1 MLIELPKSKD
11 IMENPM
17 GFPTSFEL
25 PIIKDL
31 TKYKNTLYAPAHV
44 TTNWD
49 GYKTH
54 LASVRPSFKPRV
66 LLMGHDMSEI
76 ENITLMAL
84 GGVVREMN
92 GIPYYLLVGP
102 QNVHLTLEAIEK
114 NQPEWLG
121 ISLYTGLTTYVFE
134 WLIQYKMDKARSIT
148 KKNISDFKT
157 ADKLLKGMVR
167 EANGPVYE
175 GNQLVY
181 APIII
186 GGHYNNYNFKD
197 SWERGG
203 EYVVRGKG
211 INIFRDILLGLY
223 SPGIYHDPMPY
234 ANIPRMDREKF
245 YKDTFEFSD
254 ETKKY
259 ALSRIKSILT
269 ALGCSYSCTY
279 CYVSSL
285 IDNLREAYSE
295 VGVRPPS
302 IIQDR
307 LLETVVQEGE
317 EILAL
322 DDIYGVKTT
331 AVFDQADISLNNM
344 KWWDQLKNQW
354 LDRVGIPFYIQARPA
369 MLAGKKGKERIE
381 MISDKG
387 LVAGIS
393 MAIESGNPKIR
404 KLLLDRH
411 ENNDT
416 IQNAIHNVK
425 DSNIPLRTQSI
436 IGLPVLRPSQVV
448 NPIQS
453 KLSLIDKD
461 GEEFYYD
468 DPIQESLTCLELVC
482 TSNFGKEDYYW
493 NALYSPFPGTPLGDY
508 AVAAGFADDDTDAH
522 AYQFTTDS
530 GLTCFT
536 GITLKR
542 QIAFSQTS
550 NFFAHFKNGKDL
562 MVLFLYGNNEFQLS
576 DFAEFVETRAEFF
589 KPHERPTQFG
599 IIPNI
604 DRNMLLKFIEDV
616 YSDTDKIIKSIN
628 IKLVD
633 YYMTLLDGLVLAA
646 KIADKYYEFKE
657 QEKEFTLADLYRVE
671 RIHYY
676 DNSYNMAYVPERFEN
691 FLRPLIH
698 DSRAPAMRTG

>member
-1 MLIELPKSKD
+1 MLTELPKSKD
-11 IMENPM
+11 LLENPM
-17 GFPTSFEL
+17 GFPTSFKL
-25 PIIKDL
+25 PRIQDL
-31 TKYKNTLYAPAHV
+31 TKYKNTLYAPVDV
-44 TTNWD
+44 TTNWE
-49 GYKTH
+49 GYRAH
-54 LASVRPSFKPRV
+54 LVSVRPSFKPKV

-92 GIPYYLLVGP
+92 GVSYYLLVGP
-102 QNVHLTLEAIEK
+102 QNVKLALESIEL

-134 WLIQYKMDKARSIT
+134 WLLQYKIDKARSIT
-148 KKNISDFKT
+148 KKNISDFET

-167 EANGPVYE
+167 ETNGPVYE

-181 APIII
+181 APVII
-186 GGHYNNYNFKD
+186 GGHYNNYNYRE

-203 EYVVRGKG
+203 EYVIRGKG

-223 SPGIYHDPMPY
+223 NPGIYHDPMPY

-285 IDNLREAYSE
+285 IDNLREAYKDFE
-295 VGVRPPS
+295 IKPPS

-307 LLETVVQEGE
+307 LMETVLQEGE
-317 EILAL
+317 DILSL
-322 DDIYGVKTT
+322 DKIYGVKTT

-344 KWWDQLKNQW
+344 NWWDKLKDHW

-369 MLAGKKGKERIE
+369 MLAGKKGKKRIE
-381 MISDKG
+381 MISEKG
-387 LVAGIS
+387 LVSGIS
-393 MAIESGNPKIR
+393 MAIESGDPKIR
-404 KLLLDRH
+404 KFLLDRH
-411 ENNDT
+411 ESNET
-416 IQNAIHNVK
+416 IIDAINNVK
-425 DSNIPLRTQSI
+425 EGNIPLRTQCI
-436 IGLPVLRPSQVV
+436 IGLPVLKPSKVV
-448 NPIQS
+448 NPSQS

-461 GEEFYYD
+461 GKEYYYD
-468 DPIQESLTCLELVC
+468 DPIQESLSCLELVC
-482 TSNFGKEDYYW
+482 NSGFRKEDYYW

-508 AVAAGFADDDTDAH
+508 AVAAGFSDDNTDAR

-530 GLTCFT
+530 GLLCFK

-562 MVLFLYGNNEFQLS
+562 MTLFLYKNNSFKLI
-576 DFAEFVETRAEFF
+576 DFAEFIESKSELL
-589 KPHERPTQFG
+589 KPHDKPSQFG
-599 IIPNI
+599 IIPNF
-604 DRNMLLKFIEDV
+604 DRNMLLDFFDNV
-616 YSDTDKIIKSIN
+616 YSDNEQTFKLIN
-628 IKLVD
+628 IKLVE
-633 YYMTLLDGLVLAA
+633 YFLGLLDGLVLAA
-646 KIADKYYEFKE
+646 KIADKFYKFKE
-657 QEKEFTLADLYRVE
+657 QEKEFTLADLYRAE
-671 RIHYY
+671 RVHYY
-676 DNSYNMAYVPERFEN
+676 DNSYNMSYIPDRFER
-691 FLRPLIH
+691 LLAPLIH
-698 DSRAPAMRTG
+698 DSRDPKVQNN

>member
-49 GYKTH
+49 EYKTH

-102 QNVHLTLEAIEK
+102 QNVHLTLKAIEK

-181 APIII
+181 APVII

-285 IDNLREAYSE
+285 IDNLREAYRE

-322 DDIYGVKTT
+322 DNKYGVKTT

-344 KWWDQLKNQW
+344 KWWDQMKNQW
-354 LDRVGIPFYIQARPA
+354 LDRVRIPFYIQARPA
-369 MLAGKKGKERIE
+369 MLAGKKGKGRIE

-387 LVAGIS
+387 IVAGIS
-393 MAIESGNPKIR
+393 MAIESGKPKIR

-416 IQNAIHNVK
+416 ILDAIHNVK
-425 DSNIPLRTQSI
+425 NSNIPLRTQSI

-461 GEEFYYD
+461 GVEFYYD

-482 TSNFGKEDYYW
+482 KSNFGKEDYYW

-604 DRNMLLKFIEDV
+604 DRNMLLNFFDEA
-616 YSDTDKIIKSIN
+616 YPDTEKRFKSIN

-633 YYMTLLDGLVLAA
+633 YYMALLDGLVLAA
-646 KIADKYYEFKE
+646 KIADRYYKFKE

-676 DNSYNMAYVPERFEN
+676 DNSYNMSYIPERFES
-691 FLRPLIH
+691 FLSPLIH
-698 DSRAPAMRTG
+698 DSRAPAVRTG

>member
-1 MLIELPKSKD
+1 MLTELPKSKD
-11 IMENPM
+11 LLENPM
-17 GFPTSFEL
+17 GFPTSFKL
-25 PIIKDL
+25 PRIQDL
-31 TKYKNTLYAPAHV
+31 TKYKNTLYAPVDV
-44 TTNWD
+44 TTNWE
-49 GYKTH
+49 GYRAH
-54 LASVRPSFKPRV
+54 LVSVRPSFKPKV

-92 GIPYYLLVGP
+92 GITYYLLVGP
-102 QNVHLTLEAIEK
+102 QNVHLALESIEL

-134 WLIQYKMDKARSIT
+134 WLLQYKIDKARSIT
-148 KKNISDFKT
+148 KKNISDFET

-167 EANGPVYE
+167 ETNGPVYE

-181 APIII
+181 APVII
-186 GGHYNNYNFKD
+186 GGHYNNYNYRE

-203 EYVVRGKG
+203 EYVIRGKG

-223 SPGIYHDPMPY
+223 NPGIYHDPMPY

-285 IDNLREAYSE
+285 IDNLREAYKDFE
-295 VGVRPPS
+295 LKPPS

-307 LLETVVQEGE
+307 LMETVLEEGE
-317 EILAL
+317 DILSL
-322 DDIYGVKTT
+322 DKIYGVKTT

-344 KWWDQLKNQW
+344 KWWDKLKDHW

-369 MLAGKKGKERIE
+369 MLAGKKGKKRIE
-381 MISDKG
+381 MISEKG
-387 LVAGIS
+387 LVSGIS
-393 MAIESGNPKIR
+393 MAIESGDPKIR
-404 KLLLDRH
+404 KFLLDRH
-411 ENNDT
+411 ESNET
-416 IQNAIHNVK
+416 IIDAINNVK
-425 DSNIPLRTQSI
+425 EGNIPLRTQSI
-436 IGLPVLRPSQVV
+436 IGLPVLKPSQVV
-448 NPIQS
+448 NPSQS
-453 KLSLIDKD
+453 KLSLIDRD
-461 GEEFYYD
+461 GKEYYYD
-468 DPIQESLTCLELVC
+468 DPIQESLACLELVC
-482 TSNFGKEDYYW
+482 NSGFRKEDYYW

-508 AVAAGFADDDTDAH
+508 AVAAGFADDDTDAR

-530 GLTCFT
+530 GLLCFK

-562 MVLFLYGNNEFQLS
+562 MTLFLYRNNSFKLI
-576 DFAEFVETRAEFF
+576 DFAEFIESKSEFF
-589 KPHERPTQFG
+589 RPHGKPTQFG
-599 IIPNI
+599 IIPNF
-604 DRNMLLKFIEDV
+604 DRKMLLDFFENV
-616 YSDTDKIIKSIN
+616 YSDNEETFKFIN
-628 IKLVD
+628 IKLVE
-633 YYMTLLDGLVLAA
+633 YYLGLLDGLILAA
-646 KIADKYYEFKE
+646 KIADKFYKFKE

-671 RIHYY
+671 RVHYY
-676 DNSYNMAYVPERFEN
+676 DNSYNMPYIPDRFEK
-691 FLRPLIH
+691 LLAPLTH
-698 DSRAPAMRTG
+698 DFRAPKVQNN

>member
-1 MLIELPKSKD
+1 MPNALPKSKD

-17 GFPTSFEL
+17 GFPISFEL

-31 TKYKNTLYAPAHV
+31 TKYKNTLYAPVHV
-44 TTNWD
+44 TTNWE

-54 LASVRPSFKPRV
+54 LASVRPFFHPKV

-84 GGVVREMN
+84 GGVIREMN
-92 GIPYYLLVGP
+92 GVPYYLLVGP
-102 QNVHLTLEAIEK
+102 QNIHLTLEAIEK

-134 WLIQYKMDKARSIT
+134 WLVQYKIDKARSIT
-148 KKNISDFKT
+148 KKNILDFKT

-167 EANGPVYE
+167 EAKGPVFE
-175 GNQLVY
+175 GNKLVY

-197 SWERGG
+197 SWQRGG
-203 EYVVRGKG
+203 EFIIRGKG

-223 SPGIYHDPMPY
+223 KPGIYHDPMPY

-254 ETKKY
+254 KTKKY
-259 ALSRIKSILT
+259 ALSKIKSVLT

-295 VGVRPPS
+295 VGMRPPS

-307 LLETVVQEGE
+307 LLETVIQEGE
-317 EILAL
+317 DILAL
-322 DDIYGVKTT
+322 DKIYGIKTT

-344 KWWDQLKNQW
+344 LWWKKLKDLWAN
-354 LDRVGIPFYIQARPA
+354 RVGIPLYIQARPA
-369 MLAGKKGKERIE
+369 MLAGNKGKQRIKL
-381 MISDKG
+381 ISDKG

-411 ENNDT
+411 ESNDT
-416 IQNAIHNVK
+416 ILDAIKNVK
-425 DSNIPLRTQSI
+425 ESNIPLRTQCI
-436 IGLPVLRPSQVV
+436 IGLPVLRPSKVV

-461 GEEFYYD
+461 GEEHYYD

-482 TSNFGKEDYYW
+482 KSNFRKEDYYW

-530 GLTCFT
+530 GLHCFT

-562 MVLFLYGNNEFQLS
+562 MVLFLYDNNNFQLD
-576 DFAEFVETRAEFF
+576 DFAEFVHKKAGLFRLQE
-589 KPHERPTQFG
+589 KKKQFG

-604 DRNMLLKFIEDV
+604 DRNLLLKFFDEV
-616 YSDTDKIIKSIN
+616 YNDEEIIFKSIN
-628 IKLVD
+628 IKLID
-633 YYMTLLDGLVLAA
+633 YYLTLMDGLILAA
-646 KIADKYYEFKE
+646 KIADKYYQFKE
-657 QEKEFTLADLYRVE
+657 QEKSFKIADLYRVE
-671 RIHYY
+671 RVHYY
-676 DNSYNMAYVPERFEN
+676 DNSYNMSYVPERFEGIIKSIVHN
-691 FLRPLIH
+691 NRILAAKF
-698 DSRAPAMRTG
+698 G

>member
-1 MLIELPKSKD
+1 
-11 IMENPM
+11 
-17 GFPTSFEL
+17 
-25 PIIKDL
+25 
-31 TKYKNTLYAPAHV
+31 
-44 TTNWD
+44 
-49 GYKTH
+49 
-54 LASVRPSFKPRV
+54 
-66 LLMGHDMSEI
+66 
-76 ENITLMAL
+76 
-84 GGVVREMN
+84 
-92 GIPYYLLVGP
+92 
-102 QNVHLTLEAIEK
+102 
-114 NQPEWLG
+114 
-121 ISLYTGLTTYVFE
+121 
-134 WLIQYKMDKARSIT
+134 
-148 KKNISDFKT
+148 
-157 ADKLLKGMVR
+157 
-167 EANGPVYE
+167 
-175 GNQLVY
+175 
-181 APIII
+181 
-186 GGHYNNYNFKD
+186 
-197 SWERGG
+197 
-203 EYVVRGKG
+203 
-211 INIFRDILLGLY
+211 
-223 SPGIYHDPMPY
+223 
-234 ANIPRMDREKF
+234 
-245 YKDTFEFSD
+245 
-254 ETKKY
+254 
-259 ALSRIKSILT
+259 
-269 ALGCSYSCTY
+269 
-279 CYVSSL
+279 
-285 IDNLREAYSE
+285 
-295 VGVRPPS
+295 
-302 IIQDR
+302 
-307 LLETVVQEGE
+307 
-317 EILAL
+317 
-322 DDIYGVKTT
+322 
-331 AVFDQADISLNNM
+331 
-344 KWWDQLKNQW
+344 
-354 LDRVGIPFYIQARPA
+354 
-369 MLAGKKGKERIE
+369 

-416 IQNAIHNVK
+416 ILDAIHNVK
-425 DSNIPLRTQSI
+425 NSNIPLRTQSI

-616 YSDTDKIIKSIN
+616 YSDTEKILN
-628 IKLVD
+628 
-633 YYMTLLDGLVLAA
+633 
-646 KIADKYYEFKE
+646 
-657 QEKEFTLADLYRVE
+657 Q
-671 RIHYY
+671 
-676 DNSYNMAYVPERFEN
+676 
-691 FLRPLIH
+691 LI
-698 DSRAPAMRTG
+698 